1 MRTTTLP
8 SRMRGISFVGWMLIG
23 AVVIVF
29 ATAGVRIVP
38 AFLEFNTIS
47 GAINSVLQDPKIGF
61 KTDTEI
67 LSDLGKRFSINNVEA
82 ISVEDIIVTRE
93 GPRVTLSVD
102 YEVRGNLYGNI
113 DLLMTFKEDFVKEL
127 RQ

>member
-1 MRTTTLP
+1 M
-8 SRMRGISFVGWMLIG
+8 SFVGWMLIA

-29 ATAGVRIVP
+29 ATAGIRIVP

-47 GAINSVLQDPKIGF
+47 GLINSVLQDPRIGLQS
-61 KTDTEI
+61 DAEI
-67 LSDLGKRFSINNVEA
+67 MRGLDKRFNINNIDA
-82 ISVEDIIVTRE
+82 ISSDEIVITRE
-93 GPRVTLSVD
+93 GPRLVLSVD

-113 DLLMTFKEDFVKEL
+113 DLMMTFKEDFVKEL

>member
-8 SRMRGISFVGWMLIG
+8 SRMRGISFVGWMLIR
-23 AVVIVF
+23 AVVILF

-38 AFLEFNTIS
+38 AFLEYNTIS
-47 GAINSVLQDPKIGF
+47 GAINSILQDPKIGF

-67 LSDLGKRFSINNVEA
+67 MSDLGKRFSINNVNA
-82 ISVEDIIVTRE
+82 ISVDDIVITRE
-93 GPRVTLSVD
+93 GPRITVSVD

-113 DLLMTFKEDFVKEL
+113 DLLMTFDEDFVKEL

>member
-8 SRMRGISFVGWMLIG
+8 SRMRGISFAGWMLIG

-29 ATAGVRIVP
+29 AAAGVRIVP
-38 AFLEFNTIS
+38 AFLEYSTIS

-67 LSDLGKRFSINNVEA
+67 MSDLGKRFSINNVEA
-82 ISVEDIIVTRE
+82 IGVDDIVITRE
-93 GPRVTLSVD
+93 GPRVILSVD
-102 YEVRGNLYGNI
+102 YEVRGNLYANI
-113 DLLMTFKEDFVKEL
+113 DLVMTFKEDFVKEL

>member
-8 SRMRGISFVGWMLIG
+8 SRMRGVSFLGWMLIG
-23 AVVIVF
+23 AIVIIF
-29 ATAGVRIVP
+29 ATAAVRIVP
-38 AFLEFNTIS
+38 AFLEYSTIR

-67 LSDLGKRFSINNVEA
+67 MSDLGKRFSINNVEA
-82 ISVEDIIVTRE
+82 ISIDDIVITRE
-93 GPRVTLSVD
+93 GPRLLLSVD

-113 DLLMTFKEDFVKEL
+113 DLMMTFKEDFVKEL

>member
-8 SRMRGISFVGWMLIG
+8 SRMRGISFAGWMLIG

-29 ATAGVRIVP
+29 ATAGIRIVP
-38 AFLEFNTIS
+38 AFLEYSTIS

-67 LSDLGKRFSINNVEA
+67 MSDLGKRFSINNVEA
-82 ISVEDIIVTRE
+82 ISIDDIVITRE
-93 GPRVTLSVD
+93 GPRVVLSVD
-102 YEVRGNLYGNI
+102 YEVRGNLYANI
-113 DLLMTFKEDFVKEL
+113 DLVMTFKEDFVKEL

>member
-8 SRMRGISFVGWMLIG
+8 SRMRGMSFVGWMLIA

-29 ATAGVRIVP
+29 ATAGIRIVP

-47 GAINSVLQDPKIGF
+47 GLINSVLQDPRIGLQS
-61 KTDTEI
+61 DAEI
-67 LSDLGKRFSINNVEA
+67 MRGLDKRFNINNIDA
-82 ISVEDIIVTRE
+82 ISSDEIVITRE
-93 GPRVTLSVD
+93 GPRLVLSVD

-113 DLLMTFKEDFVKEL
+113 DLMMTFKEDFVKEL